1 MNDKCSPISKMLL
14 TLAAAVMLCV
24 APAVAA
30 QDRIAVNL
38 TDPTRPVNVR
48 ASLLNGGIT
57 VRTGDSKEVIVEA
70 RVRDEER
77 SGRSRGSMKR
87 IPMTSTGLSVEE
99 ENNQVRIG
107 TDSVQ
112 RTIDLIITVPRQT
125 SLKLNTTNDGDIRV
139 TGVEGEIDVN
149 STNGEVHLT
158 GVSGSVVAHAL
169 NGEIKVTMM
178 RVDPKPMAFSSLN
191 GDIDV
196 TFPADLKANIS
207 VRSDNGEVLSDFD
220 IQLQAA
226 SSQPIVEDSR
236 GKGGKYKVK
245 LDKTVRGSINGGGP
259 EIQFKNFNGDILIR
273 KAGAPR

>member
-149 STNGEVHLT
+149 NTNGEVHLT